1 MRPVEFML
9 FDGDSSPNT
18 PVRDVW
24 EAQQKEMHISCGY
37 KTLDVVSYYYHNG
50 RMYLEL
56 EESNN
61 GHTRS

>member
-50 RMYLEL
+50 
-56 EESNN
+56 
-61 GHTRS
+61 HTRS